1 MHDGTT
7 DPQYSTTSDEPMAMG
22 ETTVPDDA
30 AAPSGDDWQH
40 TQISVIWKGVETVMR
55 HMIGLLDK
63 IDAGV
68 EGLRGVGTEHVGRA
82 LDDNAMAVDRMRKQ
96 LREGIARLDQQ
107 LVVFSAQSIAQQQ
120 DLRRQ
125 MRALEGQIA
134 TLAAAQKSASGSEPP
149 AWVEAL
155 MMRIEARL
163 AAQTEAASQE
173 RITDLELQITALQR
187 QVAEAPRRDAMPL
200 SGAAQEIRLL
210 LAELIAIQER
220 DQKEGHRGKE
230 QHVA

>member
-7 DPQYSTTSDEPMAMG
+7 DPQFATTSEELMSVEETAGPEEP
-22 ETTVPDDA
+22 
-30 AAPSGDDWQH
+30 AAPAGDDWQH
-40 TQISVIWKGVETVMR
+40 TQISVIWKGVETVLR

-82 LDDNAMAVDRMRKQ
+82 LEDNAVAVDRMRKQ
-96 LREGIARLDQQ
+96 LRESIARLDQQ

-125 MRALEGQIA
+125 MRALESQIA
-134 TLAAAQKSASGSEPP
+134 ALAAAQKSVASSEPP
-149 AWVEAL
+149 AWVEGL
-155 MMRIEARL
+155 MARIDERF
-163 AAQTEAASQE
+163 AAQTALASQE
-173 RITDLELQITALQR
+173 RIADLELQISALQR
-187 QVAEAPRRDAMPL
+187 QIAEAPRRDAAPL
-200 SGAAQEIRLL
+200 NGAAQEIRLL

-220 DQKEGHRGKE
+220 DQKEAHRDKE